1 MGWRKRNDDGG
12 GGGGGGAAV
21 PRGCVALLLVGDG
34 GGGGEEI
41 RVVVEV
47 RALGQPR
54 VGMLL
59 ERAAGEY
66 GYDQEGVLRV
76 PCSADEFRRA
86 LAADAAAGARGKKKK
101 CSEYQTNNYLCGA
114 NNKIT
119 TAAAVPRGC
128 VALLL
133 VGNGGG
139 GDDGERV
146 VVEVRALERPR
157 VGALLEKAAREFGY
171 DQKGV
176 LRVPCSAGEFRQALT
191 ADGGAA
197 AAGAPCRR
205 R

>member
-1 MGWRKRNDDGG
+1 MGWRKRSDD

-86 LAADAAAGARGKKKK
+86 LAADAAAGAR
-101 CSEYQTNNYLCGA
+101 C
-114 NNKIT
+114 
-119 TAAAVPRGC
+119 
-128 VALLL
+128 
-133 VGNGGG
+133 
-139 GDDGERV
+139 
-146 VVEVRALERPR
+146 
-157 VGALLEKAAREFGY
+157 AR
-171 DQKGV
+171 
-176 LRVPCSAGEFRQALT
+176 
-191 ADGGAA
+191 
-197 AAGAPCRR
+197 
-205 R
+205 

>member
-1 MGWRKRNDDGG
+1 MGWRKRNDD
-12 GGGGGGAAV
+12 GGAAV

-34 GGGGEEI
+34 SGGGEEI

-101 CSEYQTNNYLCGA
+101 KYEARERLVPGCGGA
-114 NNKIT
+114 GGEK
-119 TAAAVPRGC
+119 AAAVPRGC

-133 VGNGGG
+133 VGNGGRG
-139 GDDGERV
+139 GGDGDDGERV

-176 LRVPCSAGEFRQALT
+176 LRVPCSAG
-191 ADGGAA
+191 
-197 AAGAPCRR
+197 
-205 R
+205 